1 MKINLK
7 YTNIDSSPALEEY
20 IDMKIGELDKFI
32 NVEESSMDGGRAT
45 VEAFVELGKVT
56 KGQNKGDVY
65 RTEVQLRMPG
75 SPIRAEATE
84 LDMHLA
90 IDKVK
95 DDLQRQLRR
104 YKGKQSAK
112 FLRGA
117 RRIKNL
123 FK

>member
-7 YTNIDSSPALEEY
+7 YTNIDSSPALETY
-20 IDMKIGELDKFI
+20 IDTKIGELDKFI
-32 NVEESSMDGGRAT
+32 NVDASSMDGGRAT

-65 RTEVQLRMPG
+65 RAEVQLRMPG

-84 LDMHLA
+84 LGMHLA

-104 YKGKQSAK
+104 YKEKRSTK
-112 FLRGA
+112 FLKGA